1 MALTTQQRMNFVL
14 DLDKAYPKLTAA
26 LIPTQDEKLDAIENF
41 DAFSKKMN
49 DAISG
54 QLKTLATSSNVAP
67 AKIDA
72 VLNAPV
78 VAKVPLLTQITDA
91 IGKNAPALIKALT
104 EAKVI
109 KTNLKL
115 VADGKPPL
123 STTDVLG
130 FGEYKNALFIGG
142 GLIIVLAMMKKGR

>member
-1 MALTTQQRMNFVL
+1 MALDTQQKMNFVL
-14 DLDKAYPKLTAA
+14 DLDKAYPNLTKSIA
-26 LIPTQDEKLDAIENF
+26 PTEGSKLDAVENF
-41 DAFSKKMN
+41 DDFTKKMN

-54 QLKTLATSSNVAP
+54 QLKYLASSLNVAP
-67 AKIDA
+67 AKVDA
-72 VLNAPV
+72 VLNAPI

-142 GLIIVLAMMKKGR
+142 GLIVVLAMMKKGR